1 MSDLKLPGEE
11 KKKKETSFARV
22 AIWIVVTGVGLY
34 TLLTGIVGIV
44 NSGS

>member
-22 AIWIVVTGVGLY
+22 AIWIIVGGIGLY

-44 NSGS
+44 NGGS